1 MDSKS
6 CYEAAYGA
14 FIDLV
19 DLNGKA
25 TEQERQE
32 AEEALLDFNE
42 NVPGFKEQATKAYKD
57 IMEEIV
63 EKSSNKEKKC
73 INSFQELNRV
83 GVKMGIAEELSND
96 RIIDIIKDIKK
107 NERNASTSPNRQTSA
122 NRQFK
127 YNPNIV
133 DEFDEVSTSSG
144 KNKKSGCC
152 SNQSRCCLLI

>member
-1 MDSKS
+1 MKKLVLILLCLITFNSVFGSSQKYSAKD

-57 IMEEIV
+57 IAEEIKNRGTKKSMNYLRQFGNKYGF
-63 EKSSNKEKKC
+63 EDQQSNTGTTSTGKSS
-73 INSFQELNRV
+73 
-83 GVKMGIAEELSND
+83 
-96 RIIDIIKDIKK
+96 
-107 NERNASTSPNRQTSA
+107 
-122 NRQFK
+122 
-127 YNPNIV
+127 
-133 DEFDEVSTSSG
+133 
-144 KNKKSGCC
+144 
-152 SNQSRCCLLI
+152 CCLLL